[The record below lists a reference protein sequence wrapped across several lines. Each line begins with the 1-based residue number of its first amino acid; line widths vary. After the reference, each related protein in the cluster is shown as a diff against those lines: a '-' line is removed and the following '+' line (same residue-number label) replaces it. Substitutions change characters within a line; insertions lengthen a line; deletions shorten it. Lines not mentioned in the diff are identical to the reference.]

1 MQTIDIHRDVRNVE
15 MSLNGE
21 YMYLTY
27 MYDGEG
33 VQVLKR
39 QEGLYTQVQFIQHQ
53 DSQSYR
59 DVDATHDGEWLVW
72 IGFRPPAF
80 VYRQNEDGVYE
91 FVQKLEVEDDDHVC
105 ISISDDHSFLAIGSE
120 FQVDVFQFDEEEN
133 FTHVQAI
140 EVPAWSVELSSDASS
155 LVVGGDYPSSQNWL
169 YHQ

>member
-1 MQTIDIHRDVRNVE
+1 MKVISLIYCWFWVVLGSQRDTFPYSLMQTIDIHRDVRNVE

-27 MYDGEG
+27 MYDGKG

-53 DSQSYR
+53 DSQSYSH
-59 DVDATHDGEWLVW
+59 VDATHDGEWLVW

-105 ISISDDHSFLAIGSE
+105 ISISDDHSFLAIGS
-120 FQVDVFQFDEEEN
+120 
-133 FTHVQAI
+133 
-140 EVPAWSVELSSDASS
+140 
-155 LVVGGDYPSSQNWL
+155 
-169 YHQ
+169 